1 KLVEVGFGFKAFG
14 QFSRKGFKF
23 LFVHRLPVSVV
34 GVNISKTGNYT
45 ILITV
50 SSPARIA
57 RYYACR
63 ATASLSACCYVIP
76 SPCPFWSDT
85 LPH

>member
-50 SSPARIA
+50 SI
-57 RYYACR
+57 C
-63 ATASLSACCYVIP
+63 TAKTFCFGLGSELTGTYQPDNTAE
-76 SPCPFWSDT
+76 FFMGG
-85 LPH
+85 

>member
-1 KLVEVGFGFKAFG
+1 
-14 QFSRKGFKF
+14 RKGFKF

-50 SSPARIA
+50 SIKSQRHIFHH
-57 RYYACR
+57 CNSNKN
-63 ATASLSACCYVIP
+63 TSILMHFKNIV
-76 SPCPFWSDT
+76 T
-85 LPH
+85 